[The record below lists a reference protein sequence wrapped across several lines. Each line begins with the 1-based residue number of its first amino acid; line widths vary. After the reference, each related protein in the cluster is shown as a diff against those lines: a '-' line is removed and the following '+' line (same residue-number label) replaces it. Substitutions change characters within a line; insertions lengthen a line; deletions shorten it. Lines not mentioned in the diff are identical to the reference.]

1 MHYQKG
7 LDNMKSKTLL
17 QINSVVNSGSTGR
30 IAEEI
35 GQTAI
40 AAGWESYIAY
50 GRNER
55 PSSSKLI
62 KVGTDK
68 DIKLHGLQ
76 TRLFDRHG
84 LGSKG
89 ATTDFIRQVEEIN
102 PDIIHL
108 HNIHGYYINIEVL
121 FQYLKNANVP
131 VVWTFHDCW
140 PITGHCSYFSFVGC
154 EKWKTQCYEC
164 PQKRGYPASYFIDRS
179 KKNYNL
185 KKELFNSLSNLTL
198 VPVSQ
203 WLSGILKESFLQNYP
218 IRVINNG
225 INTEVFKPSLSSD
238 FRNKYGLE
246 DKFIMIGVAT
256 SWGKRKGLKDY
267 IELSKIL
274 ESEFQI
280 VLMGLNKKQIEQL
293 PNNILGIERTDNVG
307 ELADIYSSADL
318 VLNLSYE
325 ETFGLTTVEGFAC
338 GTPGIVY
345 NATAS
350 PELIDVSTGIVVEQ
364 GNINKLVDAIYSIK
378 KKGKEY
384 YSEACVER
392 AHRLYRKEDRYR
404 EYIDLYESLLK

>member
-1 MHYQKG
+1 
-7 LDNMKSKTLL
+7 MKKLL
-17 QINSVVNSGSTGR
+17 QINSVINSGSTGR

-62 KVGTDK
+62 KIGTDK

-89 ATTDFIRQVEEIN
+89 ATTDFIRQVEDIK
-102 PDIIHL
+102 PDIVHL
-108 HNIHGYYINIEVL
+108 HNIHGYYINMEVL
-121 FQYLKNANVP
+121 FHYLKKVNIP

-140 PITGHCSYFSFVGC
+140 PITGHCSYFTFVGC
-154 EKWKTQCYEC
+154 EKWKTQCYNC
-164 PQKRGYPASYFIDRS
+164 PQKTGYPASYLIDRS
-179 KKNYNL
+179 KKNFIL

-218 IRVINNG
+218 IKVIKNG
-225 INTEVFKPSLSSD
+225 VNTEVFRPSEVSD
-238 FRNKYGLE
+238 FRNKHGLI
-246 DKFIMIGVAT
+246 DKFVLIGVAT
-256 SWGKRKGLKDY
+256 SWGERKGLNDF
-267 IELSKIL
+267 IELSKL
-274 ESEFQI
+274 LDSDFQI
-280 VLMGLNKKQIEQL
+280 VLVGLTKKQIELL
-293 PNNILGIERTDNVG
+293 PKNILGIERTESVDA
-307 ELADIYSSADL
+307 LADIYASADI

-350 PELIDVSTGIVVEQ
+350 PELIEESTGVVVEQ
-364 GNINKLVDAIYSIK
+364 GNMNKLVEAIYTIK
-378 KKGKEY
+378 NNGKQY
-384 YSEACVER
+384 YSDACVNR
-392 AHRLYRKEDRYR
+392 AHRLYKKEDRYR
-404 EYIDLYESLLK
+404 EYIDLYEGLIGR